1 MKRKEDKP
9 IDEINPY
16 QVDKLSKIPSWL
28 VILVLKFWAA
38 AAAIFFMGIG
48 GVIFIN
54 FSENQ
59 VDDPAG
65 ILGQS
70 FTLIILFGMFL
81 SLFTNYVVKPFI
93 RMMHNR
99 RNNAFRYNL
108 INFKGFKAF
117 LANCVYNFSLS
128 FVLFFITVFLS
139 QHHLVWDPFGTT
151 GGVGIE
157 PFTYAIS
164 YIIVDGLVILI
175 KNIIQMIYERAK
187 YNKQMKEA

>member
-1 MKRKEDKP
+1 MKRKEEKP

-48 GVIFIN
+48 GIIFIN

-59 VDDPAG
+59 VEDPIG
-65 ILGQS
+65 ILSQS
-70 FTLIILFGMFL
+70 FTLIILFGLFL
-81 SLFTNYVVKPFI
+81 GLFTNYVTKPYI

-117 LANCVYNFSLS
+117 LASIVYNFVLS
-128 FVLFFITVFLS
+128 FILFFITIFLS

-164 YIIVDGLVILI
+164 YIVVDGIVIVL
-175 KNIIQMIYERAK
+175 KNVIQMIYERAK
-187 YNKQMKEA
+187 YYKQIKEA